1 MHVAFNACMNP
12 VKYVHVCHL
21 MLFVVVVVVVVVVV
35 FACISSL
42 HLPVTQEQLM
52 PGIGPNAS
60 CI

>member
-12 VKYVHVCHL
+12 VKYLCACVPL
-21 MLFVVVVVVVVVVV
+21 DVVVVVVV
-35 FACISSL
+35 FACISCL